1 MNTVAVIL
9 AAGLGKRMKSR
20 IPKVL
25 HPILGD
31 PALIW
36 VLRTLPAGLKAVI
49 VVVHHGKEQVLAAL
63 EAWRADGLLPCP
75 VVTVDQVE
83 PLGTGHA
90 VRVCEAE
97 LDRLK
102 ASRVVILSGD
112 VPLIRAETVESLC
125 SSECSLL
132 AMELPDPYGY
142 GRVIQ
147 KADGSLSKLVE
158 QRDAT
163 AREKAVTLVNGG
175 AYVLPWELLKPA
187 LHRLKTNN
195 AQGELYLTDAVM
207 DVAGQL
213 PVQVN
218 LCDPEELA
226 GMNSRNDQAAL
237 QASAQWR
244 ITEGWMAHGV
254 SFLDA
259 SSSFLGPRVK
269 LAQDV
274 VIEPSVRMEG
284 AVKVGAGTRV
294 GQGSIIV
301 GGEIGKDVS
310 IRPYSILEGAKV
322 GDHCVVGPFAR
333 LREGTELQAHVH
345 VGNFVETKQT
355 LLKRGAKA
363 NHLAYLG
370 DSEVGEDTNVGAGVI
385 FCNYDGLRK
394 HRTSIG
400 KNAFIGSDSQLVA
413 PVSIGDGAVVAA
425 GSTITGNVPERALAI
440 TRPALMIKEEG
451 AVRYWERLEKKDI
464 G

>member
-31 PALIW
+31 PALLW
-36 VLRTLPAGLKAVI
+36 VLRALPKELKAAI

-63 EAWRADGLLPCP
+63 ERWRAADLLPCT
-75 VVTVDQVE
+75 VLTVDQGQ

-102 ASRVVILSGD
+102 TGRVLILSGD
-112 VPLIRAETVESLC
+112 VPLIRAKTIESLC
-125 SSECSLL
+125 TAEATLL
-132 AMELPDPYGY
+132 VMEMPDPTGY

-147 KADGSLSKLVE
+147 KLDGSLSKLIE

-163 AREKAVTLVNGG
+163 PDEQAITLVNGG
-175 AYVLPWELLKPA
+175 AYALPWALLKPA

-207 DVAGQL
+207 DVAAKHPL
-213 PVQVN
+213 SVS
-218 LCDPEELA
+218 LCDTEELA
-226 GMNSRNDQAAL
+226 GMNSREDQAAL
-237 QASAQWR
+237 HASAQWR
-244 ITEGWMAHGV
+244 IARGWMTRGV

-259 SSSFLGPRVK
+259 SSTFVGPRVQ
-269 LAQDV
+269 LGQDV
-274 VIEPSVRMEG
+274 LIEPSVVMEG
-284 AVKVGAGTRV
+284 SVGVGAGTRV
-294 GQGSIIV
+294 GQGSIIT
-301 GGEIGKDVS
+301 GGDIGEHVS
-310 IRPYSILEGAKV
+310 IRPYSIIEGARI

-333 LREGTELQAHVH
+333 LREGTELQANAH

-355 LLKRGAKA
+355 LLKQGAKA

-370 DSEVGEDTNVGAGVI
+370 DSEVGENTNIGAGVI
-385 FCNYDGLRK
+385 FCNYDGIRK
-394 HRTSIG
+394 HRTTIG
-400 KNAFIGSDSQLVA
+400 RDAFIGSDSQLLA
-413 PVSIGDGAVVAA
+413 PVNIGDGVVIAA
-425 GSTITGNVPERALAI
+425 GSTISGDVPDRALAM
-440 TRPALMIKEEG
+440 TRPPLTLKEEG
-451 AVRYWERLEKKDI
+451 AVRYWERLKKKT
-464 G
+464 